1 MLPLGEFCRAH
12 GIRGEIKLSTNLP
25 PKFFSE
31 VSVVF
36 YGGKEYVVESLRAVN
51 GGALIKLQ
59 GIDTPEAANA
69 LRGAAYLPDSSK
81 PELDRD
87 EFFWDDVI
95 GLKCVLTDGKEIGK
109 VFDVSLTAPT
119 PVISVR
125 RSSGVSGV
133 SSVSGGS
140 CGSRKATSQDI
151 LFPAIKGLIKD
162 VSLGDGIF
170 LLDAETF
177 SRVAVYED

>member
-1 MLPLGEFCRAH
+1 M
-12 GIRGEIKLSTNLP
+12 
-25 PKFFSE
+25 
-31 VSVVF
+31 F

-95 GLKCVLTDGKEIGK
+95 GLKCVFTDGKEIGK

-125 RSSGVSGV
+125 RSSCVSGAF
-133 SSVSGGS
+133 G
-140 CGSRKATSQDI
+140 GSRKATPQDI

-162 VSLGDGIF
+162 VSLGDGIL

>member
-1 MLPLGEFCRAH
+1 M
-12 GIRGEIKLSTNLP
+12 
-25 PKFFSE
+25 
-31 VSVVF
+31 F

-109 VFDVSLTAPT
+109 VFEVSLTAPT

-125 RSSGVSGV
+125 RSSGAFG
-133 SSVSGGS
+133 
-140 CGSRKATSQDI
+140 GSRKATSQYI

>member
-109 VFDVSLTAPT
+109 VFEVSLTAPT

-125 RSSGVSGV
+125 RSSGVSG
-133 SSVSGGS
+133 GTG
-140 CGSRKATSQDI
+140 GSRKATSQDI

-162 VSLGDGIF
+162 VSLGDGIL

>member
-1 MLPLGEFCRAH
+1 M
-12 GIRGEIKLSTNLP
+12 
-25 PKFFSE
+25 
-31 VSVVF
+31 F

-109 VFDVSLTAPT
+109 VFEVSLTAPT

-125 RSSGVSGV
+125 RSSGVSG
-133 SSVSGGS
+133 GTG
-140 CGSRKATSQDI
+140 GSRKATSQDI

>member
-1 MLPLGEFCRAH
+1 M
-12 GIRGEIKLSTNLP
+12 
-25 PKFFSE
+25 
-31 VSVVF
+31 F

-69 LRGAAYLPDSSK
+69 LRGAAYLPDNAK

-125 RSSGVSGV
+125 RSSGVSG
-133 SSVSGGS
+133 GT

-162 VSLGDGIF
+162 VSLGDGIL

>member
-1 MLPLGEFCRAH
+1 MKAGKPDEAGKMRRA
-12 GIRGEIKLSTNLP
+12 KD
-25 PKFFSE
+25 
-31 VSVVF
+31 
-36 YGGKEYVVESLRAVN
+36 
-51 GGALIKLQ
+51 ALEPR
-59 GIDTPEAANA
+59 TANRRLA
-69 LRGAAYLPDSSK
+69 PDSSK

-140 CGSRKATSQDI
+140 CGSRKATSRDI

-162 VSLGDGIF
+162 VSLGDGIL

>member
-1 MLPLGEFCRAH
+1 M
-12 GIRGEIKLSTNLP
+12 
-25 PKFFSE
+25 
-31 VSVVF
+31 F

-69 LRGAAYLPDSSK
+69 LRGAAYLPDSAK

-109 VFDVSLTAPT
+109 VFEVSLTAPT

-125 RSSGVSGV
+125 RSSGVSG
-133 SSVSGGS
+133 GTG
-140 CGSRKATSQDI
+140 GSRKATSQDI

-162 VSLGDGIF
+162 VSLGDGIL

>member
-1 MLPLGEFCRAH
+1 M
-12 GIRGEIKLSTNLP
+12 
-25 PKFFSE
+25 
-31 VSVVF
+31 F

>member
-1 MLPLGEFCRAH
+1 M
-12 GIRGEIKLSTNLP
+12 
-25 PKFFSE
+25 
-31 VSVVF
+31 F

-69 LRGAAYLPDSSK
+69 LRGAAYLPDSAK

-109 VFDVSLTAPT
+109 VFEVSLTAPT

-125 RSSGVSGV
+125 RSSGVSG
-133 SSVSGGS
+133 GTG
-140 CGSRKATSQDI
+140 GSRKATSQDI

>member
-1 MLPLGEFCRAH
+1 M
-12 GIRGEIKLSTNLP
+12 
-25 PKFFSE
+25 
-31 VSVVF
+31 F
-36 YGGKEYVVESLRAVN
+36 YDGKEYVVESLRAVN

-140 CGSRKATSQDI
+140 CGSRKATPRDI

-162 VSLGDGIF
+162 VSLGDGIL

>member
-1 MLPLGEFCRAH
+1 M
-12 GIRGEIKLSTNLP
+12 
-25 PKFFSE
+25 
-31 VSVVF
+31 F

-125 RSSGVSGV
+125 RSSGVSG
-133 SSVSGGS
+133 GTG
-140 CGSRKATSQDI
+140 GSRKATSQDI
-151 LFPAIKGLIKD
+151 LSPAIKGLIKD
-162 VSLGDGIF
+162 VSLGDGIL

>member
-1 MLPLGEFCRAH
+1 M
-12 GIRGEIKLSTNLP
+12 
-25 PKFFSE
+25 
-31 VSVVF
+31 F

-125 RSSGVSGV
+125 RSSGVSG
-133 SSVSGGS
+133 GS

>member
-125 RSSGVSGV
+125 RSSGVSG
-133 SSVSGGS
+133 GS

>member
-109 VFDVSLTAPT
+109 VFEVSLTAPT

-125 RSSGVSGV
+125 RSSGVSG
-133 SSVSGGS
+133 GTG
-140 CGSRKATSQDI
+140 GSRKATSQDI

-162 VSLGDGIF
+162 VALGDGIL

>member
-69 LRGAAYLPDSSK
+69 LRGAAYLPDSAK

-125 RSSGVSGV
+125 RSSGVSG
-133 SSVSGGS
+133 GTG
-140 CGSRKATSQDI
+140 GSRKATSQDI

-162 VSLGDGIF
+162 VSLGDGIL

>member
-1 MLPLGEFCRAH
+1 M
-12 GIRGEIKLSTNLP
+12 
-25 PKFFSE
+25 
-31 VSVVF
+31 F
-36 YGGKEYVVESLRAVN
+36 YDGKEYVVESLRAVN

-109 VFDVSLTAPT
+109 VFEVSLTAPT

-140 CGSRKATSQDI
+140 CGSCKATSRDI

-162 VSLGDGIF
+162 VSLGDGIL

>member
-1 MLPLGEFCRAH
+1 M
-12 GIRGEIKLSTNLP
+12 
-25 PKFFSE
+25 
-31 VSVVF
+31 F

-125 RSSGVSGV
+125 RSSGVSG
-133 SSVSGGS
+133 GFG
-140 CGSRKATSQDI
+140 GSRKATSQDI

-162 VSLGDGIF
+162 VSLGDGIL

>member
-69 LRGAAYLPDSSK
+69 LRGAAYLPDSAK

-133 SSVSGGS
+133 SGGTGGS
-140 CGSRKATSQDI
+140 CKATSQDI

-162 VSLGDGIF
+162 VSLGDGIL

>member
-1 MLPLGEFCRAH
+1 M
-12 GIRGEIKLSTNLP
+12 
-25 PKFFSE
+25 
-31 VSVVF
+31 F

-69 LRGAAYLPDSSK
+69 LRGAAYLPDSAK

-125 RSSGVSGV
+125 RSSGAFG
-133 SSVSGGS
+133 
-140 CGSRKATSQDI
+140 GSRKATSQDI

-162 VSLGDGIF
+162 VSLGDGIL

>member
-1 MLPLGEFCRAH
+1 M
-12 GIRGEIKLSTNLP
+12 
-25 PKFFSE
+25 
-31 VSVVF
+31 F

-69 LRGAAYLPDSSK
+69 LRGAAYLPDSAK

-109 VFDVSLTAPT
+109 VFEVSLTAPT

-125 RSSGVSGV
+125 RSSGVSG
-133 SSVSGGS
+133 GTG
-140 CGSRKATSQDI
+140 GSRKATSQDI
-151 LFPAIKGLIKD
+151 LFPAIKGLIND
-162 VSLGDGIF
+162 VSLGDGIL

>member
-69 LRGAAYLPDSSK
+69 LRGAAYLPDSAK

-125 RSSGVSGV
+125 RSSGVSGG
-133 SSVSGGS
+133 SG
-140 CGSRKATSQDI
+140 GSRKATSQDI
-151 LFPAIKGLIKD
+151 LFPAVKGLIKD

>member
-69 LRGAAYLPDSSK
+69 LRGAAYLPDSAK

-125 RSSGVSGV
+125 RSSGVSG
-133 SSVSGGS
+133 GTG
-140 CGSRKATSQDI
+140 GSRKATSQDI

-162 VSLGDGIF
+162 VALGDGIL

>member
-1 MLPLGEFCRAH
+1 M
-12 GIRGEIKLSTNLP
+12 
-25 PKFFSE
+25 
-31 VSVVF
+31 F

-125 RSSGVSGV
+125 RSSGVSG
-133 SSVSGGS
+133 GAG
-140 CGSRKATSQDI
+140 GSRKATSQDI

-162 VSLGDGIF
+162 VSLGDGIL

>member
-1 MLPLGEFCRAH
+1 M
-12 GIRGEIKLSTNLP
+12 
-25 PKFFSE
+25 
-31 VSVVF
+31 F

-69 LRGAAYLPDSSK
+69 LRGAAYLPDSAK
-81 PELDRD
+81 PVLDRD

-109 VFDVSLTAPT
+109 VFEVSLMAPT

-125 RSSGVSGV
+125 RSSGVSG
-133 SSVSGGS
+133 GTG
-140 CGSRKATSQDI
+140 GSRKATSQDI

-162 VSLGDGIF
+162 VSLGDGIL

>member
-1 MLPLGEFCRAH
+1 M
-12 GIRGEIKLSTNLP
+12 
-25 PKFFSE
+25 
-31 VSVVF
+31 F

-69 LRGAAYLPDSSK
+69 LRGAAYLPDSAK

-125 RSSGVSGV
+125 RSSGVSAGT
-133 SSVSGGS
+133 G
-140 CGSRKATSQDI
+140 GSRKATSQDI

-162 VSLGDGIF
+162 VSLGDGIL

>member
-1 MLPLGEFCRAH
+1 M
-12 GIRGEIKLSTNLP
+12 
-25 PKFFSE
+25 
-31 VSVVF
+31 F

-69 LRGAAYLPDSSK
+69 LRGAAYLPDSAK

-95 GLKCVLTDGKEIGK
+95 GLKCVLTDGKAIGK

-125 RSSGVSGV
+125 RSSGVSG
-133 SSVSGGS
+133 GTG
-140 CGSRKATSQDI
+140 GSRKATSQDI

-162 VSLGDGIF
+162 VSLGDGIL

>member
-1 MLPLGEFCRAH
+1 M
-12 GIRGEIKLSTNLP
+12 
-25 PKFFSE
+25 
-31 VSVVF
+31 F

-95 GLKCVLTDGKEIGK
+95 GLKCVLTDGKKIGK
-109 VFDVSLTAPT
+109 VFEVSLTAPT

-125 RSSGVSGV
+125 RSSGVSG
-133 SSVSGGS
+133 GTG
-140 CGSRKATSQDI
+140 GSRKATSQDI

-162 VSLGDGIF
+162 VSLGDGIL

>member
-125 RSSGVSGV
+125 RSSGVSG
-133 SSVSGGS
+133 GTG
-140 CGSRKATSQDI
+140 GSRKATSQDI

-162 VSLGDGIF
+162 VSLGDGIL

>member
-1 MLPLGEFCRAH
+1 M
-12 GIRGEIKLSTNLP
+12 
-25 PKFFSE
+25 
-31 VSVVF
+31 F

-69 LRGAAYLPDSSK
+69 LRGAAYLPDSAK

-125 RSSGVSGV
+125 RSSGVSG
-133 SSVSGGS
+133 GS
-140 CGSRKATSQDI
+140 CGSRKSTSQDI

-162 VSLGDGIF
+162 VSLGDGIL

>member
-1 MLPLGEFCRAH
+1 M
-12 GIRGEIKLSTNLP
+12 
-25 PKFFSE
+25 
-31 VSVVF
+31 F

-69 LRGAAYLPDSSK
+69 LRGAAYLPDSAK

-125 RSSGVSGV
+125 RSSGVSG
-133 SSVSGGS
+133 GS

>member
-1 MLPLGEFCRAH
+1 M
-12 GIRGEIKLSTNLP
+12 
-25 PKFFSE
+25 
-31 VSVVF
+31 F

-69 LRGAAYLPDSSK
+69 LRGAAYLPDGAK

-109 VFDVSLTAPT
+109 VFEVSLTAPT

-125 RSSGVSGV
+125 RSSG
-133 SSVSGGS
+133 VSGGS

>member
-1 MLPLGEFCRAH
+1 M
-12 GIRGEIKLSTNLP
+12 
-25 PKFFSE
+25 
-31 VSVVF
+31 F

-125 RSSGVSGV
+125 RGSGF
-133 SSVSGGS
+133 SGGS

-162 VSLGDGIF
+162 VSLGDGIL

>member
-1 MLPLGEFCRAH
+1 M
-12 GIRGEIKLSTNLP
+12 
-25 PKFFSE
+25 
-31 VSVVF
+31 F

-69 LRGAAYLPDSSK
+69 LRGAAYLPDRAK

-109 VFDVSLTAPT
+109 VFDVSLTAPI

-125 RSSGVSGV
+125 RSSGVSG
-133 SSVSGGS
+133 GTG
-140 CGSRKATSQDI
+140 GSRKATSQDI

-162 VSLGDGIF
+162 VSLGDGIL

>member
-1 MLPLGEFCRAH
+1 M
-12 GIRGEIKLSTNLP
+12 
-25 PKFFSE
+25 
-31 VSVVF
+31 F

-109 VFDVSLTAPT
+109 VFEVSLTAPT

-125 RSSGVSGV
+125 RSSGVSG
-133 SSVSGGS
+133 GTG
-140 CGSRKATSQDI
+140 GSRKATSRDI

-162 VSLGDGIF
+162 VSLGDGIL

>member
-1 MLPLGEFCRAH
+1 M
-12 GIRGEIKLSTNLP
+12 
-25 PKFFSE
+25 
-31 VSVVF
+31 F

-69 LRGAAYLPDSSK
+69 LRGAAYLPDSAK

-109 VFDVSLTAPT
+109 VFEVSLTAPT

-125 RSSGVSGV
+125 RSSGVP
-133 SSVSGGS
+133 GGTG
-140 CGSRKATSQDI
+140 GSRKATSQDI

>member
-133 SSVSGGS
+133 SGGS
-140 CGSRKATSQDI
+140 GGSRKATSQDI

-162 VSLGDGIF
+162 VSLGDGIL